1 VFGFIEDRKIE
12 FKISEYSVSQTTLE
26 QIFQTFA
33 NLKIDNENQ
42 RKLMFKKQGQSS
54 RAELYSERD
63 EIPKRLFSKDNIGET
78 AKGAGGAGS
87 SGSAL
92 SGKNSDSGKKQSS
105 LGKY

>member
-1 VFGFIEDRKIE
+1 MFGFIEGRKLE

-63 EIPKRLFSKDNIGET
+63 ERPKRLFSKDNIGET
-78 AKGAGGAGS
+78 TKGGAGG
-87 SGSAL
+87 GSAL
-92 SGKNSDSGKKQSS
+92 SGKNSDKGKKQSS